1 MRWRGDGD
9 RHAVVPEGLEQI
21 AACLAGQFPVVVVEM
36 GDVVTRA
43 GNGNP
48 DRGSHEPSI
57 LGEYG
62 KPFENSSPHAI
73 YPRPARAHVRG
84 GQAGPALDALFAA

>member
-1 MRWRGDGD
+1 MLWRGDGD
-9 RHAVVPEGLEQI
+9 GHAVVPEGLEQI

-48 DRGSHEPSI
+48 DRGGHERSI

-62 KPFENSSPHAI
+62 KPFESSSPHAI
-73 YPRPARAHVRG
+73 YARSA
-84 GQAGPALDALFAA
+84 